1 MSGRPRT
8 VSLASD
14 DRARIPFALLAVL
27 LLVSSISIVAVLET
41 RDSPEVDIDQ
51 RLAVDRAESI
61 ATGEIRHAVVRATN
75 DAASAPVSSTDG
87 ADAAF
92 ADAVDSD
99 DDVFEQY
106 LELRIYRDVAVSLA
120 SAEQEIG
127 HDRTVVA
134 SVDRLDWDD
143 SDDLES
149 AIDRIELEQ
158 TDDDVLTVTVEDVD
172 LTVEHDGAETVS
184 ERRDITI
191 SVGTNALELHDR
203 TSEFEEQLETGFF
216 EADEFYDGFG
226 RYFAARMYPYV
237 WGKAYYDRL
246 VSSDRTF
253 HNLTPN
259 EHTEVMANDAIFALQ
274 EASFGTADPYEDHA
288 TFLPTVCMANDL
300 TSEAGDIDLDELLGE
315 QLGDEINGSDKFCES
330 DFVDTEGEIDYP
342 EPPTIQEIVLT
353 LLEDNIDT
361 DVEIQPHPFA
371 DIAYMEL
378 VAGLTMDDVESE
390 FNDSLEKHER
400 FNDVYLE
407 EYYDDEPANQD
418 AADAVDGLEEQLAD
432 LEKLIDESAP
442 ASDLTD
448 DSMETVYDVDI
459 DTSEAGPTKHDQ
471 LPRTERPG
479 ENWSRVDRSYTTS
492 GGDASVSIGVASDE
506 GTGFDDRELAEID
519 LEYETDVGVSETW
532 RHDHETDLDPITN
545 VTIPLEQVRTNWKR
559 PVTYSASYGI
569 DADLAEDI
577 EVERESRGL
586 ESPFSTDSW
595 NESYGFVGNFEGI
608 EADAVGETFDLD
620 AASRSGQ
627 ERELED
633 EIEGASRSIVTESD
647 FERAIPYSS
656 DPDVDVEPRD
666 RSLLYDWVIGE
677 LNRTH
682 EAVVASVPPHETD
695 LWSMLEQPSPL
706 GEVEDNVRSVEDEL
720 VYENTT
726 GSYENTADLLRAEVR
741 KQYFKAIYEHIETVE
756 SYHEETIE
764 GGSGMV
770 DDLLGGLLDAGNDL
784 LGAPLEFVESM
795 LDPES
800 RPEDARAPGPD
811 SELLEDTS
819 YQVEGSPTYLSLET
833 VNRTDVPAVRPE
845 GGTLLETHSTSEHAS
860 MGTGYFDAV
869 GFPGLPLL
877 PVPSL
882 SFLQLDIYYLEV
894 QGEYARFEVRAN
906 SGDPAA
912 SDETTYVRQDTRV
925 SFETPPWADQDELV
939 VGSVEPIG
947 FENSLV
953 VPVVVPSPQLLPR
966 GTPGVG
972 DMWQSTNL
980 DVPREECSTAWDDVG
995 ASFEPDEQGE
1005 SDECISDEIDLELP
1019 VGG

>member
-8 VSLASD
+8 VSLATD

-27 LLVSSISIVAVLET
+27 LLVSSISIVAVLES
-41 RDSPEVDIDQ
+41 RDRPEVEIDQ
-51 RLAVDRAESI
+51 GLAVDRAESI
-61 ATGEIRHAVVRATN
+61 ATGEVRHAVVRATD

-99 DDVFEQY
+99 DVFEQY
-106 LELRIYRDVAVSLA
+106 LALRIYRDVAVSLA

-127 HDRTVVA
+127 HDRTAVA
-134 SVDRLDWDD
+134 SVERLDWDD
-143 SDDLES
+143 GDDLED
-149 AIDRIELEQ
+149 AIDRIDLEQ
-158 TDDDVLTVTVEDVD
+158 TDDDVLTVTVEDVE
-172 LTVEHDGAETVS
+172 LTVEHDDRETVS
-184 ERRDITI
+184 ERRDITV

-203 TSEFEEQLETGFF
+203 TGEFEDQLETGFF

-226 RYFAARMYPYV
+226 RYFAARMYSYV

-259 EHTEVMANDAIFALQ
+259 DHTEVMANDAVFALQ
-274 EASFGTADPYEDHA
+274 EASFGTADPYEDRA

-300 TSEAGDIDLDELLGE
+300 ASEAGDIDLDELLGE
-315 QLGDEINGSDKFCES
+315 QLGDEINES
-330 DFVDTEGEIDYP
+330 DSVCDSDLVDSEGEIDYP

-353 LLEDNIDT
+353 LLEDNVDT
-361 DVEIQPHPFA
+361 DVEIQAHPFA

-378 VAGLTMDDVESE
+378 VAGLAMDDVESE
-390 FNDSLEKHER
+390 FNDSLEGHER
-400 FNDVYLE
+400 FSDVYLE
-407 EYYDDEPANQD
+407 DYFTDEPANQG
-418 AADAVDGLEEQLAD
+418 AADAVDGLEDQLAD
-432 LEKLIDESAP
+432 LEELIDETAP
-442 ASDLTD
+442 ESDLTD
-448 DSMETVYDVDI
+448 DSMESIYDVEI
-459 DTSEAGPTKHDQ
+459 DTSETGPTKHSQ

-492 GGDASVSIGVASDE
+492 GGDASVSIDVVSDD
-506 GTGFDDRELAEID
+506 GTGFDDRQLAEID
-519 LEYETDVGVSETW
+519 LEYETDVRVSETW
-532 RHDHETDLDPITN
+532 QHDDETIVDPITN

-559 PVTYSASYGI
+559 PVTYSSSYEI
-569 DADLAEDI
+569 DAALAED
-577 EVERESRGL
+577 VDAERDSRGL

-595 NESYGFVGNFEGI
+595 NESYGFVGNFDDI
-608 EADAVGETFDLD
+608 ETDAVGETFDLD
-620 AASRSGQ
+620 ATSVGAQ

-647 FERAIPYSS
+647 LERAIPYAN

-666 RSLLYDWVIGE
+666 RTLLYDWVIGE

-682 EAVVASVPPHETD
+682 EAVVTSVAPHETD

-726 GSYENTADLLRAEVR
+726 GRYENTADVLRAEVR
-741 KQYFKAIYEHIETVE
+741 KQYFEAIYEHIETVE
-756 SYHEETIE
+756 GYHEETID
-764 GGSGMV
+764 GGAGMV

-795 LDPES
+795 LDPEN

-811 SELLEDTS
+811 SDLLEATS
-819 YQVEGSPTYLSLET
+819 YQVEASPTYLSLET

-845 GGTLLETHSTSEHAS
+845 GGALLETDPTSEHAS
-860 MGTGYFDAV
+860 LGTGYFDAV

-882 SFLQLDIYYLEV
+882 SFLQLDVYSLEV

-912 SDETTYVRQDTRV
+912 SDETAYVRQDKEV
-925 SFETPPWADQDELV
+925 SLETPPWADQDELA

-947 FENSLV
+947 FENRLV
-953 VPVVVPSPQLLPR
+953 VPVIVPSPQLLPR

-972 DMWQSTNL
+972 DMWQSTTL
-980 DVPREECSTAWDDVG
+980 DVPREECSTAWNDVG
-995 ASFEPDEQGE
+995 ASFEPDERDGPA
-1005 SDECISDEIDLELP
+1005 DCISDEIDAALP
-1019 VGG
+1019 VAD

>member
-27 LLVSSISIVAVLET
+27 LLVSSISIVAVLES
-41 RDSPEVDIDQ
+41 RDRPEVDVDQ
-51 RLAVDRAESI
+51 GLAVDRAESI
-61 ATGEIRHAVVRATN
+61 AVGEIRHAVVRATD
-75 DAASAPVSSTDG
+75 DAARAPVSSTDG

-92 ADAVDSD
+92 ADAVDSG
-99 DDVFEQY
+99 DVFEQY

-120 SAEQEIG
+120 SAEQKIG
-127 HDRTVVA
+127 HDRTAVA
-134 SVDRLDWDD
+134 SIERLDWDD
-143 SDDLES
+143 SDDLEN
-149 AIDRIELEQ
+149 AIDRVDFERA
-158 TDDDVLTVTVEDVD
+158 DDDVLTATVEDVE
-172 LTVEHDGAETVS
+172 LTVEHDGEETAS
-184 ERRDITI
+184 EQRDITV

-203 TSEFEEQLETGFF
+203 TNEFEEQLETGFF
-216 EADEFYDGFG
+216 EAEEFYDGFG

-259 EHTEVMANDAIFALQ
+259 EHTEVMANDAVFALQ
-274 EASFGTADPYEDHA
+274 EASFGTADPYEDRA

-300 TSEAGDIDLDELLGE
+300 ASQAGDIDLDELLGE
-315 QLGDEINGSDKFCES
+315 QLGDEINESDGLCGSDL
-330 DFVDTEGEIDYP
+330 VDTEGEIDYP

-353 LLEDNIDT
+353 LLEENVDT
-361 DVEIQPHPFA
+361 DVEIQAHPFA

-378 VAGLTMDDVESE
+378 VAGLAMDDVESE
-390 FNDSLEKHER
+390 FNDSLEGHER
-400 FNDVYLE
+400 FSDVYLE
-407 EYYDDEPANQD
+407 EYYDDESANQG
-418 AADAVDGLEEQLAD
+418 AADAVGGLEDQLAD
-432 LEKLIDESAP
+432 LEELIDETAP
-442 ASDLTD
+442 ERDLTG
-448 DSMETVYDVDI
+448 DSMENVYDVDI
-459 DTSEAGPTKHDQ
+459 DTSETGPTRHDR
-471 LPRTERPG
+471 LPETERPG
-479 ENWSRVDRSYTTS
+479 ENWSRADRSYTTS
-492 GGDASVSIGVASDE
+492 GGDASVSIDIVSDD
-506 GTGFDDRELAEID
+506 GIGFDDRELAEIT
-519 LEYETDVGVSETW
+519 LEYETDVGVIETW
-532 RHDHETDLDPITN
+532 QHDNETLFDPITN

-569 DADLAEDI
+569 DADLAED
-577 EVERESRGL
+577 VEAERGSRGF

-595 NESYGFVGNFEGI
+595 NESYGFVDNFDGI
-608 EADAVGETFDLD
+608 ETAAVSETFDLD
-620 AASRSGQ
+620 ATSVGGQ

-633 EIEGASRSIVTESD
+633 EIEGASRPIVTESD

-666 RSLLYDWVIGE
+666 RTALYDWVIGE

-682 EAVVASVPPHETD
+682 EAVVTSVEPHETD
-695 LWSMLEQPSPL
+695 LWSMLERPSPL
-706 GEVEDNVRSVEDEL
+706 GEVEDNVRSVEDEV

-741 KQYFKAIYEHIETVE
+741 KQYFEAIYEHIETIGG
-756 SYHEETIE
+756 YHEETID
-764 GGSGMV
+764 GGAGMI

-800 RPEDARAPGPD
+800 QPEDARAPGPD
-811 SELLEDTS
+811 SDLLEATS
-819 YQVEGSPTYLSLET
+819 YQVEASPTYLSLET

-845 GGTLLETHSTSEHAS
+845 GGTLLETDPTSEHAP
-860 MGTGYFDAV
+860 MGAGYFDAV

-877 PVPSL
+877 PIPSV
-882 SFLQLDIYYLEV
+882 SFLQLDVYSLEV

-906 SGDPAA
+906 SGDPAI

-925 SFETPPWADQDELV
+925 SLETPPWADQDELA
-939 VGSVEPIG
+939 VGAVEPIG
-947 FENSLV
+947 FENRLA

-972 DMWQSTNL
+972 DMWQSTTL
-980 DVPREECSTAWDDVG
+980 DVPREECSTAWNDVG
-995 ASFEPDEQGE
+995 ASFESNEQGE
-1005 SDECISDEIDLELP
+1005 SDECISDETDLELP

>member
-27 LLVSSISIVAVLET
+27 LLVSSIAIVAVLES
-41 RDSPEVDIDQ
+41 RDRPEVDVDQ
-51 RLAVDRAESI
+51 GLAVDRAESI
-61 ATGEIRHAVVRATN
+61 ATGEIRHAVVRATD
-75 DAASAPVSSTDG
+75 DAAKEPVSSTDG
-87 ADAAF
+87 ADTAF

-99 DDVFEQY
+99 DVFEQY
-106 LELRIYRDVAVSLA
+106 LALRIYRDVAVSLA

-127 HDRTVVA
+127 HDRTAVA
-134 SVDRLDWDD
+134 SVERLDWDD
-143 SDDLES
+143 GDDLES
-149 AIDRIELEQ
+149 AIDRIDLEQ
-158 TDDDVLTVTVEDVD
+158 TDDDVLTATVEDVE
-172 LTVEHDGAETVS
+172 LTVEHDGEETVS
-184 ERRDITI
+184 ERRDITV
-191 SVGTNALELHDR
+191 SVGTNALELRDR

-246 VSSDRTF
+246 VSNDRTF

-259 EHTEVMANDAIFALQ
+259 EHTEVMANDAVFALQ
-274 EASFGTADPYEDHA
+274 EASFGTADPYEHHA
-288 TFLPTVCMANDL
+288 TFLPTICMANDL
-300 TSEAGDIDLDELLGE
+300 ASEAGDIDLDELLGE
-315 QLGDEINGSDKFCES
+315 QLEDEINESDGLCES
-330 DFVDTEGEIDYP
+330 DFIDTEGEIDYP

-353 LLEDNIDT
+353 LLEDNVDT
-361 DVEIQPHPFA
+361 DVEIQAHPFA

-378 VAGLTMDDVESE
+378 VAGLAMDDVESE
-390 FNDSLEKHER
+390 FNDSLEGHER
-400 FNDVYLE
+400 FSGVYLE
-407 EYYDDEPANQD
+407 DYFADEPANQD
-418 AADAVDGLEEQLAD
+418 AADAIDGLGEQLAD
-432 LEKLIDESAP
+432 LEELIDETAP
-442 ASDLTD
+442 MSDLTD
-448 DSMETVYDVDI
+448 DSMESVYDVEI
-459 DTSEAGPTKHDQ
+459 DTSETGPTKHDQ
-471 LPRTERPG
+471 LPETERPG
-479 ENWSRVDRSYTTS
+479 ENWSRIDRSYTTS
-492 GGDASVSIGVASDE
+492 GGDASVSIDVVSDD
-506 GTGFDDRELAEID
+506 GAGFDDRELTEVELA
-519 LEYETDVGVSETW
+519 YETDVGVIETW
-532 RHDHETDLDPITN
+532 RHDNETFLDPITN
-545 VTIPLEQVRTNWKR
+545 VTVPLEQVRTDWKR
-559 PVTYSASYGI
+559 PVTYSASYEI
-569 DADLAEDI
+569 DADLAENID
-577 EVERESRGL
+577 VERERGL
-586 ESPFSTDSW
+586 ESPFGTDSW
-595 NESYGFVGNFEGI
+595 NESYGFVGNFDGI
-608 EADAVGETFDLD
+608 ETDAAGETFDLD
-620 AASRSGQ
+620 ATSVGAQ

-633 EIEGASRSIVTESD
+633 EIEGSSRSIVTESD
-647 FERAIPYSS
+647 LERAIPYSS

-666 RSLLYDWVIGE
+666 RTLLYDWVIGE

-682 EAVVASVPPHETD
+682 EAVVTSVAPHETN

-706 GEVEDNVRSVEDEL
+706 GEVEDNVRSVENEL

-741 KQYFKAIYEHIETVE
+741 KQYFEAIYEHIETVE
-756 SYHEETIE
+756 SYHEETID
-764 GGSGMV
+764 GGAGMI

-800 RPEDARAPGPD
+800 QPEDARAPAPD
-811 SELLEDTS
+811 SELLEATS
-819 YQVEGSPTYLSLET
+819 YQVEASPTYLSLEP
-833 VNRTDVPAVRPE
+833 VNRSDVPAVRPE
-845 GGTLLETHSTSEHAS
+845 GGTLLEADPTSEHAS
-860 MGTGYFDAV
+860 MGAGYFNAV

-882 SFLQLDIYYLEV
+882 SFLQLDVYSLEV

-925 SFETPPWADQDELV
+925 SLETPPWADQDELA

-947 FENSLV
+947 FENRLV

-972 DMWQSTNL
+972 DMWQSTTL
-980 DVPREECSTAWDDVG
+980 DVPREECSTAWNDVG

-1005 SDECISDEIDLELP
+1005 SDECISDETELELP